1 MTPRPISK
9 RIRPRPRYVFT
20 LSPTSRHAE
29 RYQAQKRKPSLT
41 REEVEDLRQVERERV
56 EMIRLRQLGID
67 IPRTM
72 GVRADYVEFKDM
84 KFD

>member
-1 MTPRPISK
+1 
-9 RIRPRPRYVFT
+9 
-20 LSPTSRHAE
+20 
-29 RYQAQKRKPSLT
+29 LT
-41 REEVEDLRQVERERV
+41 REEVEELRQVERERV